1 MGFSVPRFSLGK
13 DRKDRAGQDYVPPET
28 SYKPTVNVHGNHSN
42 LDHSYDPLADLPGT
56 FLADDNSEPERR
68 SLAVPLAVA
77 LLVLTIAALIAL
89 PLLLR

>member
-1 MGFSVPRFSLGK
+1 MGFSVPRFDLGK
-13 DRKDRAGQDYVPPET
+13 ERKDRAGQDYVPRET
-28 SYKPTVNVHGNHSN
+28 GYRPTVNVHGNHSN
-42 LDHSYDPLADLPGT
+42 LDHGYDPLAELPGA
-56 FLADDNSEPERR
+56 FLPDDNSEPERR